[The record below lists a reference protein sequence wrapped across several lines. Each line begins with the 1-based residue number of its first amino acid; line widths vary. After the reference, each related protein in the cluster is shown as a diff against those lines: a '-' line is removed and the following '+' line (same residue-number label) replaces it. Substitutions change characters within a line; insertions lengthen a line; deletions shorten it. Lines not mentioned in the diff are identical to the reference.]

1 MGLVEV
7 DRFKNLM
14 SLREHIKERNIVLGE
29 RDQVGELVLVADS
42 RLVLSKLG
50 IQFLSLIIH
59 LLEVL
64 VKGINIARI

>member
-7 DRFKNLM
+7 DRLKNLM

-42 RLVLSKLG
+42 RLVLFKLG

-59 LLEVL
+59 HLEVL
-64 VKGINIARI
+64 VKGIKIARN